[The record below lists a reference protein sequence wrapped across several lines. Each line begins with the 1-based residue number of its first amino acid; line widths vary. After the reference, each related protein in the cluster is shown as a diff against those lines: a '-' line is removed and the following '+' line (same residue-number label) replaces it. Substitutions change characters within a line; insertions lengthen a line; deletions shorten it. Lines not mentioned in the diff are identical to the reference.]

1 MMVWFLRSYRPG
13 VIFFIVLVALL
24 IWLPGFFY
32 QAERFGWVPVTGPLS
47 DWMLAD
53 WSDQVPGKL
62 IMIILTVTFAFLAV
76 HLNTRFNF
84 IPERTYFPALFIAT
98 LSAALP
104 GTQVFHPVILAGFF
118 LYFALKLLFQTY
130 RYNGTSFHFF
140 QAAILIGLGSLF
152 YPPLIIFFLLIYIAQ
167 FVLRTFNW
175 REWLTPLIGIF
186 LPFYFYVGINFMVT
200 GDWEPLPER
209 FVKGIT
215 ELIEWEDFTTAHFV
229 FFGYLALLILVS
241 SFSMIARFTTR
252 KVSSRLY
259 LVIIFWTFVISL
271 AGYFLIPAASVEML
285 VIVALPVS
293 YLFSSYFIISQPVW
307 KCEILLWGYLMALGY
322 LQISAYVL

>member
-1 MMVWFLRSYRPG
+1 MISYLRSSRPG

-24 IWLPGFFY
+24 IWLPGLFY
-32 QAERFGWVPVTGPLS
+32 QAERYGWGSVSGPLS
-47 DWMLAD
+47 DWMLAE
-53 WSDQVPGKL
+53 WAEQVPGKL
-62 IMIILTVTFAFLAV
+62 IMMILTITYAFLAV

-84 IPERTYFPALFIAT
+84 IPERTYFPALFTAT
-98 LSAALP
+98 LSAAIP
-104 GTQVFHPVILAGFF
+104 GTQMFHPVILAGFF

-140 QAAILIGLGSLF
+140 RAAILIGLGSLF
-152 YPPLIIFFLLIYIAQ
+152 YPPLIVFFLLIYVAQ

-186 LPFYFYVGINFMVT
+186 LPFYFYVGIYFIVT
-200 GDWEPLPER
+200 GEWEPLPER

-215 ELIEWEDFTTAHFV
+215 VLMEWEDFTLAHFV
-229 FFGYLALLILVS
+229 FFGYLALMILVS
-241 SFSMIARFTTR
+241 SLGMIARFTTR

-271 AGYFLIPAASVEML
+271 AGYFLIPAVSVEIL
-285 VIVALPVS
+285 LIVALPVS
-293 YLFSSYFIISQPVW
+293 YLFSSYFTISQPVW
-307 KCEILLWGYLMALGY
+307 KCEVLLWGYLMALVY